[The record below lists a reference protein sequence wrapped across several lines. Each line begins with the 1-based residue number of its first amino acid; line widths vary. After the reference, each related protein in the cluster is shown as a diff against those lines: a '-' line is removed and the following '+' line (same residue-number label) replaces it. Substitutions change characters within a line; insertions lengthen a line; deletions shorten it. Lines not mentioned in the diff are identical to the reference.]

1 MTSSLDFRFRF
12 GGDAKQP
19 DDKDGQD
26 EDGANDEH
34 LLRARVTCTH
44 DAVDDQTRYAARE
57 LRIFCEPPESER
69 YLYNDV
75 NQSEVE

>member
-1 MTSSLDFRFRF
+1 MTSSLDFGFRL
-12 GGDAKQP
+12 GGDAEQP
-19 DDKDGQD
+19 DDTGQE